1 MKTDKTEKLVI
12 GRVGSAA
19 GVKGEFRVNLYA
31 ADSANL
37 KEGKN
42 LLFRHSEDKRKSSEK
57 TENNDNLHAGTKA
70 SGKTINET
78 EDFEAVCKSVRY
90 QKDKPVI
97 KVEGVEDRNAAEA
110 LRNMEVYIDES
121 ELDELPEG
129 EHYVRNLIGCTVR
142 DIASGADIGTLTDVI
157 QNTAQSVLEV
167 ETPDKKNVLI
177 PAVDAF
183 MRNIDEKERLI
194 EVELIPGFLE

>member
-1 MKTDKTEKLVI
+1 MKTDSRSERIII

-19 GVKGEFRVNLYA
+19 GLRGEFRVNLYA
-31 ADSANL
+31 AGSANL

-42 LLFRHSEDKRKSSEK
+42 LLFRRSEYSAKGS
-57 TENNDNLHAGTKA
+57 DNPDDTGNKAGA
-70 SGKTINET
+70 SGEFT
-78 EDFEAVCKSVRY
+78 ALCKSVRY

-97 KVEGVEDRNAAEA
+97 RVEGIEDRNAAESV
-110 LRNMEVYIDES
+110 RGMEIFIDES

-142 DIASGADIGTLTDVI
+142 DIASGSDVGTLTDVI
-157 QNTAQSVLEV
+157 QNTTQSVLEV
-167 ETPDKKNVLI
+167 RTADGKTVLI

-183 MRNIDEKERLI
+183 MRNIDEEERLI
-194 EVELIPGFLE
+194 EVELIPGFLSF

>member
-1 MKTDKTEKLVI
+1 LKSKQTEKLVI

-19 GVKGEFRVNLYA
+19 GLRGEFRVNLYA
-31 ADSANL
+31 AESVNL

-42 LLFRHSEDKRKSSEK
+42 LLFRRSAEK
-57 TENNDNLHAGTKA
+57 
-70 SGKTINET
+70 NEG
-78 EDFEAVCKSVRY
+78 EFEAVCKSVRY

-110 LRNMEVYIDES
+110 LRGMEVFIDEAD
-121 ELDELPEG
+121 LDELPEG

-142 DIASGADIGTLTDVI
+142 DIASGNDVGMLTDVI

-167 ETPDKKNVLI
+167 ETADGKEVLI

-183 MRNIDEKERLI
+183 MRNIDEEGRLI
-194 EVELIPGFLE
+194 EVELIPGFLDV

>member
-1 MKTDKTEKLVI
+1 MKSNQTEKLVI

-19 GVKGEFRVNLYA
+19 GLRGEFRVNLYA
-31 ADSANL
+31 AESANL
-37 KEGKN
+37 KEGKH
-42 LLFRHSEDKRKSSEK
+42 LLFRHSDEKSGE
-57 TENNDNLHAGTKA
+57 
-70 SGKTINET
+70 
-78 EDFEAVCKSVRY
+78 FEAVCKSVRY

-110 LRNMEVYIDES
+110 LRGMEVYIDET

-129 EHYVRNLIGCTVR
+129 EHYVRNLIGCMVR
-142 DIASGADIGTLTDVI
+142 DIASGSDVGVLTDVI

-167 ETPDKKNVLI
+167 KTPEGKEVLI

-183 MRNIDEKERLI
+183 MRNIDEEGRLI
-194 EVELIPGFLE
+194 EVELIPGFLDV

>member
-1 MKTDKTEKLVI
+1 MKSNQAEKLVI

-19 GVKGEFRVNLYA
+19 GLRGEFRVNLYA
-31 ADSANL
+31 AESANL

-42 LLFRHSEDKRKSSEK
+42 LLFRHSAEKSE
-57 TENNDNLHAGTKA
+57 AG
-70 SGKTINET
+70 
-78 EDFEAVCKSVRY
+78 DFEAICKNVRY
-90 QKDKPVI
+90 LKDKPVI

-110 LRNMEVYIDES
+110 LRGMEVYTDEAD
-121 ELDELPEG
+121 LDELPEG

-142 DIASGADIGTLTDVI
+142 DIASGTDVGVLTDVI

-167 ETPDKKNVLI
+167 ETADGREVLI

-183 MRNIDEKERLI
+183 MRNIDEEGRLI
-194 EVELIPGFLE
+194 EVELIPGFLDV